1 MVRFRSVAL
10 AIGLLVA
17 MGAQADVRLP
27 ALFSDHMVVQRGR
40 PIPVWGWGTPG
51 QAISVSLAGARGQAS
66 VGPDSTWR
74 LELAPLSAGGPHQ
87 LVVEGDGRVV
97 VDDVLVGEV
106 WVGSGQSNMQWT
118 VSAADNSEAEIAAAD
133 HPGIRLFHVPRRT
146 AAQRQ
151 TDVDAAWQVCSP
163 ETIPGFSAVAY
174 FFGRRLHEELDVP
187 IGLIHSSWGGT
198 RIEPW
203 TDLESLRQLAPS
215 LPEVM
220 RTALEQDIVRAA
232 TPPSTDLLSRRQ
244 ESEERLRAAEA
255 DSIDVPWAAPDA
267 DDGDWPTMDIP
278 GQWEQGGLEGFDG
291 MVWFRRNVDIPA
303 SWAGRD
309 LQLHLCPVDE
319 SDVTWFDGVRVG
331 ASGSY
336 SGGIWG
342 LWDVPRQYT
351 IPGRLVQ
358 PGRRVIT
365 VRAIDGG
372 YAGGLWGGDAEDVY
386 LTPTDGDGS
395 QRLALAGP
403 WRYHADVELAPAPT
417 ATPQQLPGAL
427 YHAMIH
433 PLIRFAIRGAIWYQ
447 GESNLRDGGAYAR
460 KMEALIDGWRRLWG
474 QPLSFYYVQLAP
486 YRYGDPS
493 LLPLLWEAQA
503 DVLDRVRDT
512 GMAVITDVGNLDDI
526 HPRDKQTVGNRLAG
540 WALARTY
547 GVDVDYSGPRYL
559 VMKVEGN
566 QARLG
571 FEHAEG
577 LRSADGEPLSWF
589 EVAGADGQF
598 VEAGATIEGSTVLV
612 SSPMVPE
619 PVLVRFGWHEEA
631 QPNLVNGA
639 GLPASPFRTRR

>member
-27 ALFSDHMVVQRGR
+27 GLFSDHMVVQRGR

-51 QAISVSLAGARGQAS
+51 QSISVSLAGARGQAF

-133 HPGIRLFHVPRRT
+133 HPGIRLFHVPRTT

-232 TPPSTDLLSRRQ
+232 TPPSTD
-244 ESEERLRAAEA
+244 
-255 DSIDVPWAAPDA
+255 
-267 DDGDWPTMDIP
+267 
-278 GQWEQGGLEGFDG
+278 
-291 MVWFRRNVDIPA
+291 
-303 SWAGRD
+303 
-309 LQLHLCPVDE
+309 
-319 SDVTWFDGVRVG
+319 
-331 ASGSY
+331 
-336 SGGIWG
+336 
-342 LWDVPRQYT
+342 
-351 IPGRLVQ
+351 
-358 PGRRVIT
+358 
-365 VRAIDGG
+365 
-372 YAGGLWGGDAEDVY
+372 
-386 LTPTDGDGS
+386 
-395 QRLALAGP
+395 
-403 WRYHADVELAPAPT
+403 VELAPAPT

-433 PLIRFAIRGAIWYQ
+433 PLIPFAIRGAIWYQ
-447 GESNLRDGGAYAR
+447 GKSNLRDGGAYAH

-486 YRYGDPS
+486 
-493 LLPLLWEAQA
+493 LPL
-503 DVLDRVRDT
+503 R
-512 GMAVITDVGNLDDI
+512 
-526 HPRDKQTVGNRLAG
+526 
-540 WALARTY
+540 
-547 GVDVDYSGPRYL
+547 
-559 VMKVEGN
+559 
-566 QARLG
+566 
-571 FEHAEG
+571 
-577 LRSADGEPLSWF
+577 
-589 EVAGADGQF
+589 
-598 VEAGATIEGSTVLV
+598 
-612 SSPMVPE
+612 
-619 PVLVRFGWHEEA
+619 
-631 QPNLVNGA
+631 
-639 GLPASPFRTRR
+639 